1 MMEKIKLVQ
10 VKDKLFVKKPTKK
23 EIAEAQK
30 LFPKIPEKK

>member
-1 MMEKIKLVQ
+1 MKYKLKE

-30 LFPKIPEKK
+30 LFPKIPDNK